1 MQHQKPPMIHQYQ
14 MQQVEEKNLQQ
25 TSHEEFN
32 YCRYGFSLPV
42 ANLQPIKETLGWSRQ
57 SPPPLQS
64 VSLMIT
70 TTHKTENLSKKFKCN
85 ECKNQNPPPI
95 WRQVTQWKT
104 CEEILQTWGK
114 KSSKSYG
121 VVVFSRTSYV
131 AHLVAPTIPPA
142 KNKIDVYVTRKK
154 LFQLFASNDGPATFE
169 REMDGPRLWIK
180 SF

>member
-1 MQHQKPPMIHQYQ
+1 
-14 MQQVEEKNLQQ
+14 
-25 TSHEEFN
+25 
-32 YCRYGFSLPV
+32 
-42 ANLQPIKETLGWSRQ
+42 
-57 SPPPLQS
+57 
-64 VSLMIT
+64 MIT